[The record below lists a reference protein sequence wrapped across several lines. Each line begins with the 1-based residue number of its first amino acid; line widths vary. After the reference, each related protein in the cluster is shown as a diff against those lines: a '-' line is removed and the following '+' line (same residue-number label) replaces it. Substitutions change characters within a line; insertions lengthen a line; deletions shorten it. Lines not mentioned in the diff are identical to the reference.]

1 MSWSNIFNAQ
11 MELDN
16 VIRKEK
22 GLDAKETARDIS
34 LALLTE
40 IGETANETR
49 FFKVWSVDQEIRKE
63 KALGELVDIVHFAT
77 SLALTHG
84 YGYSIIDRAKENKI
98 LEEFNDLHHAFA
110 RLFAVA
116 SVLNMDILFEE
127 VHEETLIVLFTEILA
142 TASVLGFS
150 EEDLFEAYFIKNVIN
165 HDRQKNGY

>member
-1 MSWSNIFNAQ
+1 MSWSKIFNAQ

-40 IGETANETR
+40 IGETANEAR

-63 KALGELVDIVHFAT
+63 KTLGELVDIVHFAT
-77 SLALTHG
+77 SLCLTHG
-84 YGYSIIDRAKENKI
+84 YGHSIIDRAKENI
-98 LEEFNDLHHAFA
+98 EQSNDLHHAFG

-116 SVLNMDILFEE
+116 SVLNVDILFEE
-127 VHEETLIVLFTEILA
+127 VHEDVLIVLFAEILA
-142 TASVLGFS
+142 TASVLGFL
-150 EEDLFEAYFIKNVIN
+150 EEDLFRAYFKKNKIN